1 MLYNNLKGL
10 LASSLILLLVA
21 CGGEAPV
28 ASNSVASPNE
38 SAVQPAEAGSLL
50 QVSDKKEELSPVVLR
65 RVAGNPSKTTN
76 VLAPSDITMKACTAV
91 QPRSAGKAPFQVTL
105 PSKSGKVISFQVFE
119 PTKFDCV
126 KGSPLVL
133 HGHGFGGARE
143 TTASGLIGA
152 LVGNGYG
159 VISID
164 QRGFGDSTGTVRVL
178 DPEFEGKD
186 LLQIMDWAEKNLD
199 WVSYD
204 ERPDLEVTTKEPFN
218 IVAGAIGGSYGGGY
232 QLLLHNIDTK
242 LQRLDVLSP
251 DITWNDLR
259 YSLNPGNVV
268 KTGWDLLLVAG
279 GESGGIQPKLQKG
292 NVQDGVTGG
301 LDMAIRETLV
311 RGASANAFP
320 DGALEFFRY
329 HSADYFCNTSE
340 VAGKP
345 SFGLDPLFP
354 SPEGFS
360 FAQKK
365 PAKIDILFTQGR
377 RDTLFNFNEAWRNF
391 KCYSSLGGDVR
402 LMTHESGH
410 ILPASASAL
419 NTQPGIGAVL
429 QQASAM
435 GNISLPK
442 FQEAA
447 GPQACGG
454 LSVDDATFAFFE
466 EKLQRKPASAKI
478 EALKDSVCM
487 SLSADAKEA
496 VYVPKD
502 RFVAPAVKNTEMP
515 GVSSVA
521 FAGAMP
527 MPQGVAAVAAA
538 LVNPVAMPVQLS
550 QGQLSARQA
559 GDLMLAGIP
568 VLKMKVSSLFPVG
581 NPTCTQYADAV
592 KSSPV
597 GVAGVGFACDP
608 IVFLGVGLRKPG
620 EGWRLVNDQVVP
632 VRGLDTDKDRVL
644 ELNGISEKVAKDEEV
659 AILAYGFH
667 LQFPASFSRDVLLPA
682 VSLAGKA
689 QLPLFTNLKSAQS
702 PK

>member
-1 MLYNNLKGL
+1 MIYKHLTKIA
-10 LASSLILLLVA
+10 ASSALLIVVA
-21 CGGEAPV
+21 CGGETV
-28 ASNSVASPNE
+28 SNTGSSTAANVTRAD
-38 SAVQPAEAGSLL
+38 PAQADSLL
-50 QVSDKKEELSPVVLR
+50 LSDDKPKESSPQVFK
-65 RVAGNPSKTTN
+65 RVAGNPSKTSN
-76 VLAPSDITMKACTAV
+76 VLAPTDVTLKACTAA
-91 QPRSAGKAPFQVTL
+91 QPRTAGKAPFQVTL
-105 PSKSGKVISFQVFE
+105 PSASGKVISFQVFE
-119 PTKFDCV
+119 PTKFNCNE
-126 KGSPLVL
+126 GSPLVL

-143 TTASGLIGA
+143 TTASGLIA
-152 LVGNGYG
+152 TMVANGYG

-204 ERPDLEVTTKEPFN
+204 KRPDLEATTNEPFN
-218 IVAGAIGGSYGGGY
+218 LVAGAIGGSYGGGY

-242 LQRLDVLSP
+242 RQRLDVLAP

-292 NVQDGVTGG
+292 NVQDGITGG
-301 LDMAIRETLV
+301 LDMVIRETLI
-311 RGASANAFP
+311 RGAASNAFP

-329 HSADYFCNTSE
+329 HSADYFCNSSE

-360 FAQKK
+360 FPQKK

-391 KCYSSLGGDVR
+391 KCYSALGGDVR

-410 ILPASASAL
+410 LLPVTASAL
-419 NTQPGIGAVL
+419 YAQPGIGTIL

-435 GNISLPK
+435 GNINIPK

-454 LSVDDATFAFFE
+454 LSANDATFAFFE
-466 EKLQRKPASAKI
+466 EKLQNKPASAKL
-478 EALKDSVCM
+478 ESLKDGICM
-487 SLSADAKEA
+487 SLSTDAKEA
-496 VYVPKD
+496 VVVPKRD
-502 RFVAPAVKNTEMP
+502 FIAPSTKNTEMP
-515 GVSSVA
+515 GVAALA
-521 FAGAMP
+521 FSGAMP
-527 MPQGVAAVAAA
+527 MPQGVVAVAAA
-538 LVNPVAMPVQLS
+538 LVNPVAMPVTLSPDQLA
-550 QGQLSARQA
+550 ARQA
-559 GDLMLAGIP
+559 GQLMIAGIP
-568 VLKMKVSSLFPVG
+568 VLKMKVSSLLPVG
-581 NPTCTQYADAV
+581 NPTCTQYSDAV

-597 GVAGVGFACDP
+597 GVGGVGFACDP

-620 EGWRLVNDQVVP
+620 EGWRLVNDQIVP
-632 VRGLDTDKDRVL
+632 VRGLDSDKDRVL

-667 LQFPASFSRDVLLPA
+667 PQFPASFSRDVLLPA

-689 QLPLFTNLKSAQS
+689 QMPLFTNLKSFQAA
-702 PK
+702 K